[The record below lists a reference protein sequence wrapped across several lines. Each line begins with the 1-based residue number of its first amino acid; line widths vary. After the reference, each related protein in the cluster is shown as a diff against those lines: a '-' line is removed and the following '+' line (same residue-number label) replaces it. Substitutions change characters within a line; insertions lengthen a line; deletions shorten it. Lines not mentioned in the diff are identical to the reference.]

1 MKIDYERLQQSVQAG
16 TLRIELEQE
25 LETGFR
31 EMAARGEPIPPASY
45 LATKIAEIVNRGADD
60 ELEKDLAFNIY
71 QEIAS
76 ACENARERVVEEDEP
91 KPS

>member
-1 MKIDYERLQQSVQAG
+1 MKIDYERLQQSVEAG

-31 EMAARGEPIPPASY
+31 EMAARGERIPPASY
-45 LATKIAEIVNRGADD
+45 IATKIAEIVDQGTD
-60 ELEKDLAFNIY
+60 EGLGKDLAFSIY
-71 QEIAS
+71 QEISS
-76 ACENARERVVEEDEP
+76 ACENARERVVEDEP